1 MTARTVMDFVRERR
15 SGEGMTMQQGRAI
28 GDVPQKLRETAETI
42 TQDGAMR
49 SNMTAPGMVAGR
61 GAGRPFEALER
72 ERTMASRG
80 KELKS
85 GGLDMSG
92 IWARTQARL
101 KTGVGEDVFA
111 SWFARLELE
120 EIVDDLAH
128 LSVPTRF
135 LSSWIQSNYAQR
147 ILEALQKE
155 CSSIVRLH
163 FTVRVNGQARS
174 IQAMPEEPQEACPA
188 EPAEPQISA
197 GLNINRSSAPAGDAL
212 SGSAIDPR
220 MTFATFVAGKANDIA
235 LGVARQVASA
245 AANDTVTFNP
255 VYIHSTVGLGKSH
268 LLNAIAWA
276 AGADNASRNIV
287 YLTADHFMYHFI
299 TAVQRQSA
307 IAFKEWLRRIDLLL
321 IDDMQFL
328 QGKSATEFGHTLS
341 ALLTGAKQ
349 VVVAGDAPPRDLE
362 MLDERIR
369 SRLSGGLVVP
379 IDTFDRD
386 LRAAIVSRRA
396 EQITARFPAVRIPDA
411 VLEYV
416 ARSVVSHG
424 RDLDGAVNRLVAA
437 NQLTGEPITVGLAEK
452 TLADLIRARETRRV
466 RIEDILKVVSRHFKI
481 ARNDIL
487 SARRSRDVVRPR
499 QIAMY
504 LAKALTSRSL
514 PEIGRRFGG
523 RDHTTVLHSVRKVE
537 QLMKDD
543 GELQQEIELLKRM
556 LEE

>member
-1 MTARTVMDFVRERR
+1 
-15 SGEGMTMQQGRAI
+15 MQQGRAVAGATQRLGETNEMI
-28 GDVPQKLRETAETI
+28 GRDKIVRP
-42 TQDGAMR
+42 QDGATR
-49 SNMTAPGMVAGR
+49 SAVAGLDAAR
-61 GAGRPFEALER
+61 RVVPFETSKED
-72 ERTMASRG
+72 RTMAC
-80 KELKS
+80 
-85 GGLDMSG
+85 GGEEIGEGDHNLG
-92 IWARTQARL
+92 QIWSRTQARL
-101 KTGVGEDVFA
+101 KAAVGDDVFA

-135 LSSWIQSNYAQR
+135 LSSWIQSNYAPR
-147 ILEALQKE
+147 ILETLQKE
-155 CSSIVRLH
+155 TDAICRLH
-163 FTVRVNGQARS
+163 FTVRVNGQARR
-174 IQAMPEEPQEACPA
+174 IQSQPEETEEPRVEIPAKDEARPGLGIVRPA
-188 EPAEPQISA
+188 TQPA
-197 GLNINRSSAPAGDAL
+197 DAL

-220 MTFATFVAGKANDIA
+220 MTFDTFVSGKANDIA

-245 AANDTVTFNP
+245 AANNTVTFNP

-276 AGADNASRNIV
+276 AGAADASRNIV

-349 VVVAGDAPPRDLE
+349 VVVAGDSPPRDLE
-362 MLDERIR
+362 MIDERIR

-386 LRAAIVSRRA
+386 LRLAIVARRA
-396 EQITARFPAVRIPDA
+396 EQATSRFPAMRIPDA